1 MKCSYQCERVDKYSF
16 QWERVDEVQL
26 SVGTGEVQLSVGTGG

>member
-1 MKCSYQCERVDKYSF
+1 MKCGF

-26 SVGTGEVQLSVGTGG
+26 SVGTGGLSAAISGNGWMKCSYQWNG